1 MASALWEHL
10 YPWRDLIVFI
20 LGRGSN
26 QSSRITGGCDRDQRV
41 RQGSGDWNLARAG
54 RWRFRSHEE
63 GLLMRKLGVALAIG
77 IASVGAARA
86 ADLPTTKGAP
96 AAAPVNC
103 YASVWTWLD
112 STAADCPLSWG
123 PFTAYATLDMGLTY
137 ESNGAPYSAAWNN
150 GVNSFIQK
158 QSYGA
163 KWLWSPNNLS
173 QSVVGIKMS
182 QSLAPLGLPGWSLI
196 GTVET
201 GFNPYYGYLAD
212 AQRSQVQ
219 QNGRALLLQG
229 AGADSSRTGQWDNSQ
244 GFIGL
249 SNKTYGTLTVGR
261 VNTLSLDA
269 INSYDPMGGSYAFS
283 PLGFSGSFAGFG
295 DTEAARANTAVKYR
309 LDFPYPAFYGANFRV
324 GGLVQWGG
332 YDQGNGTNGLYQ
344 GQVGADFNLFGG
356 APYAGTLSFD
366 AIGSYAKD
374 AVNLS
379 TFTGS
384 CATLTKGASAGQ
396 TGCTSGLPMF
406 YSNTDLKATLSNNT
420 GVMLTAKYKVQ
431 ALTLFSGYSWLK
443 QADPSDTFPDG
454 FRTIGGF
461 NVPATIPS
469 TIPGA
474 AKLFP
479 TQWVITNNFV
489 NPRIAPYWWIGAK
502 YAVTPQ
508 LDVTGAFYY
517 LDQTNFSTTPC
528 AGTLFT
534 TVAPNGNK
542 IAVGRINSG
551 NCAGSE
557 DFFSA
562 LIDYRPVKRVDLY
575 AGLMVSNVYSGLASG
590 FPATQDISPTAGIR
604 IKF

>member
-1 MASALWEHL
+1 MK
-10 YPWRDLIVFI
+10 
-20 LGRGSN
+20 
-26 QSSRITGGCDRDQRV
+26 
-41 RQGSGDWNLARAG
+41 
-54 RWRFRSHEE
+54 
-63 GLLMRKLGVALAIG
+63 KLGIALAIA
-77 IASVGAARA
+77 IAAGGAARA
-86 ADLPTTKGAP
+86 ADLPTKKEAP
-96 AAAPVNC
+96 APAVNC

-112 STAADCPLSWG
+112 TTAADCPLSWG
-123 PFTAYATLDMGLTY
+123 PFTAYATLDGGLTY
-137 ESNGAPYSAAWNN
+137 ESNGAPYNARWNN
-150 GVNSFIQK
+150 GVDSFIQK
-158 QSYGA
+158 QSFGP

-173 QSVVGIKMS
+173 QSVAGIKMS
-182 QSLAPLGLPGWSLI
+182 QPLPFLSGPFLSGWSLI
-196 GTVET
+196 GTFEW
-201 GFNPYYGYLAD
+201 GFNPYYGFPAA
-212 AQRSQVQ
+212 AQQSQVN

-229 AGADSSRTGQWDNSQ
+229 AGADSSRTGQPDNSQ

-249 SNKTYGTLTVGR
+249 SNKTFGTITFGR

-295 DTEAARANTAVKYR
+295 DTEAARANTALKYR
-309 LDFPYPAFYGANFRV
+309 LDVPYPSFYGANFRV
-324 GGLVQWGG
+324 GGLFQWLG
-332 YDQGNGTNGLYQ
+332 YDQGNGAQAMYQ
-344 GQVGADFNLFGG
+344 GQVGGDFNLFGG
-356 APYAGTLSFD
+356 APYAGTLSMDF
-366 AIGSYAKD
+366 IGSWAKD

-384 CATLTKGASAGQ
+384 CATLTKGAFAGQ

-406 YSNTDLKATLSNNT
+406 YADTDLKATLSNNT
-420 GVMLTAKYKVQ
+420 GLLFTAKYKVQ
-431 ALTLFSGYSWLK
+431 ALTVYGGYAWLK
-443 QADPSDTFPDG
+443 QEDPSAGSFPNG

-461 NVPATIPS
+461 NVPATIPAA
-469 TIPGA
+469 TPA
-474 AKLFP
+474 LAKLFP
-479 TQWVITNNFV
+479 TAWITTTNFAI
-489 NPRIAPYWWIGAK
+489 PRIAPYFWLGAK
-502 YAVTPQ
+502 YALTPQ

-517 LDQTNFSTTPC
+517 LDQTNFNTTAC

-557 DFFSA
+557 TFYSA

-575 AGLMVSNVYSGLASG
+575 AGLMVSNVYGGLASG

>member
-1 MASALWEHL
+1 MK
-10 YPWRDLIVFI
+10 
-20 LGRGSN
+20 
-26 QSSRITGGCDRDQRV
+26 
-41 RQGSGDWNLARAG
+41 
-54 RWRFRSHEE
+54 
-63 GLLMRKLGVALAIG
+63 KLGVALAIAV
-77 IASVGAARA
+77 ASAGAARA
-86 ADLPTTKGAP
+86 ADLPTTKGPP
-96 AAAPVNC
+96 AAPPVSC

-112 STAADCPLSWG
+112 STPADCPLSWG
-123 PFTAYATLDMGLTY
+123 PFTVYATLDGGLTY
-137 ESNGAPYSAAWNN
+137 ESNGAPYNARWNN
-150 GVNSFIQK
+150 GVDSFIQK

-173 QSVVGIKMS
+173 QSVAGIKMS
-182 QSLAPLGLPGWSLI
+182 QPLPFSGPFLSGWSLI
-196 GTVET
+196 GTFEW
-201 GFNPYYGYLAD
+201 GFNPYYGFPAA
-212 AQRSQVQ
+212 AQQSQVN

-229 AGADSSRTGQWDNSQ
+229 AGADSSRAGQPDNSQ

-309 LDFPYPAFYGANFRV
+309 LDLPSNLFGLSGANFRV
-324 GGLVQWGG
+324 GGLAQWGG
-332 YDQGNGTNGLYQ
+332 YDQGNGTEGLYQ
-344 GQVGADFNLFGG
+344 GQVGGDFNLFGG
-356 APYAGTLSFD
+356 APYAGVLSLD
-366 AIGSYAKD
+366 AIGSWAKD

-384 CATLTKGASAGQ
+384 CATLTKGPFEGQ
-396 TGCTSGLPMF
+396 TACTSGLPMF
-406 YSNTDLKATLSNNT
+406 YADTDLKATLSNNT
-420 GVMLTAKYKVQ
+420 GLLFTAKYKVQ
-431 ALTLFSGYSWLK
+431 ALTVYGGYSWLR
-443 QADPSDTFPDG
+443 QADPSPGSFPNG
-454 FRTIGGF
+454 FETIGGW

-474 AKLFP
+474 SKFWP
-479 TQWVITNNFV
+479 TQWISSTTYAI
-489 NPRIAPYWWIGAK
+489 PRIAPYWWIGAK

-517 LDQTNFSTTPC
+517 LDQTNYSTTAC

-551 NCAGSE
+551 SCAGSE

-562 LIDYRPVKRVDLY
+562 LIDYRPFKRVDLY
-575 AGLMVSNVYSGLASG
+575 AGLMVSNVYGGLANG

>member
-1 MASALWEHL
+1 MK
-10 YPWRDLIVFI
+10 
-20 LGRGSN
+20 
-26 QSSRITGGCDRDQRV
+26 
-41 RQGSGDWNLARAG
+41 
-54 RWRFRSHEE
+54 
-63 GLLMRKLGVALAIG
+63 KLGIALAIA
-77 IASVGAARA
+77 IAAGGAARA
-86 ADLPTTKGAP
+86 ADLPTKKEAP
-96 AAAPVNC
+96 APPVNC

-123 PFTAYATLDMGLTY
+123 PFTAYATLDGGLTY
-137 ESNGAPYSAAWNN
+137 ESNGAPYNARWNN
-150 GVNSFIQK
+150 GVDSFIQK
-158 QSYGA
+158 QSFGP

-173 QSVVGIKMS
+173 QSVAGIKMS
-182 QSLAPLGLPGWSLI
+182 QPLPFLSGPFLSGWSLI
-196 GTVET
+196 GTFEW
-201 GFNPYYGYLAD
+201 GFNPYYGFPAA
-212 AQRSQVQ
+212 AQQSQVN

-229 AGADSSRTGQWDNSQ
+229 AGANSSRTGQPDNSQ

-249 SNKTYGTLTVGR
+249 SNKTFGTITFGR

-295 DTEAARANTAVKYR
+295 NTEAARANTALKYR
-309 LDFPYPAFYGANFRV
+309 LDVPYPSFYGANFRV
-324 GGLVQWGG
+324 GGLFQWLG
-332 YDQGNGTNGLYQ
+332 YDQGNGTQAMYQ
-344 GQVGADFNLFGG
+344 GQVGGDFNLFGG
-356 APYAGTLSFD
+356 APYAGTLSLDF
-366 AIGSYAKD
+366 IGSWAKD

-384 CATLTKGASAGQ
+384 CATLTKGAFAGE

-406 YSNTDLKATLSNNT
+406 YADTDLKATLSNNT
-420 GVMLTAKYKVQ
+420 GLLFTAKYKVQ
-431 ALTLFSGYSWLK
+431 ALTVYGGYAWLK
-443 QADPSDTFPDG
+443 QEDPSAGSFPNG

-461 NVPATIPS
+461 NVPATIPAA
-469 TIPGA
+469 TPA
-474 AKLFP
+474 LAKLFP
-479 TQWVITNNFV
+479 TAWITTTNFAI
-489 NPRIAPYWWIGAK
+489 PRIAPYFWLGAK

-517 LDQTNFSTTPC
+517 LDQTNFNTTAC

-557 DFFSA
+557 TFYSA

-575 AGLMVSNVYSGLASG
+575 AGLMVSNVYGGLASG

-604 IKF
+604 IRF